1 MVDGNVHICAQLNWC
16 PHRVPLR
23 HTVVRTAKR
32 QGHTGG
38 LQPRVESHLGLLGF
52 PLPAAD
58 PTALLQG
65 GTQGASKNNN
75 NNKIN
80 KIKIKIKNKV
90 QDSISGSEKRS

>member
-1 MVDGNVHICAQLNWC
+1 MPSQGASQAHRGENCKAAGTHRGPAAQSGIT
-16 PHRVPLR
+16 PGSP
-23 HTVVRTAKR
+23 
-32 QGHTGG
+32 G
-38 LQPRVESHLGLLGF
+38 LS
-52 PLPAAD
+52 LPAAD

-65 GTQGASKNNN
+65 GTRGASKNNN

>member
-1 MVDGNVHICAQLNWC
+1 MVDGNVHVCAELNWC

-23 HTVVRTAKR
+23 HTAARTAKL
-32 QGHTGG
+32 QGLTGG
-38 LQPRVESHLGLLGF
+38 LQPRVESHLGRLGF
-52 PLPAAD
+52 PFLQLI

-90 QDSISGSEKRS
+90 QDRVLGSEKRS